1 MQAKNRLNLFRFIFI
16 SILGVLLHF
25 TYEWSNDN
33 PAVGLFSAVNES
45 TWEHLK
51 LIFFPIFL
59 LTMIEFL
66 WAHIKEKPL
75 PEHYLPARTVGIL
88 SGMAFIVIVFYTL
101 NGVLGRNYEFLNIA
115 LYFAGVMYAL
125 RVENRLLH
133 KASNSYLYINDYVV
147 MTILAILAVAFFAF
161 TKYPPELGIFAD
173 PTVPSSPPADTSL

>member
-1 MQAKNRLNLFRFIFI
+1 MQVKTRLNLFRFIFI

-25 TYEWSNDN
+25 TYEWSGDH

-51 LIFFPIFL
+51 LIFFPMLL

-66 WAHIKEKPL
+66 WSHIQEKPL
-75 PEHYLPARTVGIL
+75 PENYLPARTIGIL
-88 SGMAFIVIVFYTL
+88 SGMAFIVVVFYTL
-101 NGVLGRNYEFLNIA
+101 NGVLGRNYEILNIA
-115 LYFAGVMYAL
+115 LYFAGVIYAL
-125 RVENRLLH
+125 RTENR
-133 KASNSYLYINDYVV
+133 SGSRQMCINDYVS

-173 PTVPSSPPADTSL
+173 PTAD